1 MEHRQTQKL
10 MVKARKLLYS
20 SPSDLKSSLQHGRS
34 PPGGGG
40 GAWKVKNND
49 LAVDEIL
56 KERRAAIESGKLKGR
71 RLFEAMGSSVSEMDF
86 GGIEEMI
93 CHNLDGLVQESE
105 VRSVFSY
112 ASDDETEDVEASKG
126 GLSPYSHHCSYS
138 SSSSSSSSFSFYICD
153 NCTERE
159 KEEEKVVVEASEQEE
174 KRVLNADQERYGAS
188 WMVAMGWLTIA
199 FIVCAFGII
208 SKSFGN
214 HGVGNE
220 VIEFPT

>member
-1 MEHRQTQKL
+1 
-10 MVKARKLLYS
+10 MVKARKLLYN

-40 GAWKVKNND
+40 GGAWKFKNND

-56 KERRAAIESGKLKGR
+56 KERREAIESGKLKGR

-126 GLSPYSHHCSYS
+126 GLSPFSHHRSYS

-153 NCTERE
+153 
-159 KEEEKVVVEASEQEE
+159 
-174 KRVLNADQERYGAS
+174 QERYGPS

-208 SKSFGN
+208 SKRSFGN

-220 VIEFPT
+220 IAESVIYGAITPISC

>member
-1 MEHRQTQKL
+1 
-10 MVKARKLLYS
+10 
-20 SPSDLKSSLQHGRS
+20 
-34 PPGGGG
+34 
-40 GAWKVKNND
+40 
-49 LAVDEIL
+49 
-56 KERRAAIESGKLKGR
+56 
-71 RLFEAMGSSVSEMDF
+71 
-86 GGIEEMI
+86 
-93 CHNLDGLVQESE
+93 
-105 VRSVFSY
+105 VFSY